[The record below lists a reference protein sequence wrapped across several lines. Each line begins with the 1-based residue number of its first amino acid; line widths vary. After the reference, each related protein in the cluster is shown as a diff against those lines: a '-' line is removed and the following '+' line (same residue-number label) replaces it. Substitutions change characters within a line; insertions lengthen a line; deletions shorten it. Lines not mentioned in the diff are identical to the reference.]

1 MVRPVCH
8 LRCCYGGHTRGFGG
22 MSLIPGRIKLANMR
36 WADPKPVVFVVVVR
50 SIETADPFAF

>member
-1 MVRPVCH
+1 
-8 LRCCYGGHTRGFGG
+8 